1 MKASKKFL
9 YAIISFF
16 LIIII
21 VVTVRTVVGN
31 YYKKKF
37 SKTPNPGIIVAEVS
51 KKNFSENIESFG
63 TAISKKTKSFRIQK
77 SNLVNDLNLK
87 NYVNKNEIIVE
98 LKDEN
103 LIAPFSGI
111 LGYRGLTEDVLGTDN
126 TFIITL
132 DDNSV
137 IYSDVKIPESFAP
150 KIKKGLSVNAKI
162 SGNSEITYKGV
173 VERYASR
180 INAETRS
187 LLTRVKIDNENYQL
201 IPGSLLEIT
210 VKFDER
216 ISLGVPDTSI
226 ILEGDKI
233 YVYKVQN
240 NNSVEKKE
248 ITTGI
253 RSNGMIEVL
262 TGVKEGDKI
271 VAEGLKK
278 VNPKGKIKPIL
289 K

>member
-21 VVTVRTVVGN
+21 VVTVRTVIGN

-37 SKTPNPGIIVAEVS
+37 SKTPDPGIIVAEVS
-51 KKNFSENIESFG
+51 NKNFSENIESFG

-87 NYVNKNEIIVE
+87 NYVNENEIIVE
-98 LKDEN
+98 LKDKN

-150 KIKKGLSVNAKI
+150 KIKKGLNVNAKI
-162 SGNSEITYKGV
+162 SGNSDITYKGV

-233 YVYKVQN
+233 YVYKVQY

-248 ITTGI
+248 LTTGI

>member
-21 VVTVRTVVGN
+21 VVTVRTVIGN

-37 SKTPNPGIIVAEVS
+37 SKTPDPGIIVAEVS
-51 KKNFSENIESFG
+51 NKNFSENIESFG

-87 NYVNKNEIIVE
+87 NYVNENEIIVE

-150 KIKKGLSVNAKI
+150 KIKKGLKVNAKI
-162 SGNSEITYKGV
+162 SGNSDITYKGV

-240 NNSVEKKE
+240 NNSIQKKE

>member
-21 VVTVRTVVGN
+21 VVTVITVIGN

-37 SKTPNPGIIVAEVS
+37 SKTPDPGIIVAEVS
-51 KKNFSENIESFG
+51 NKNFSENIESFG

-87 NYVNKNEIIVE
+87 NYVNENEIIVE
-98 LKDEN
+98 LKDKN

-150 KIKKGLSVNAKI
+150 KIKKGLNVNAKI
-162 SGNSEITYKGV
+162 SGNSDITYKGV

>member
-21 VVTVRTVVGN
+21 VVTVRTVIGN

-37 SKTPNPGIIVAEVS
+37 SKTPDPGIIVAEVS
-51 KKNFSENIESFG
+51 NKNFSENIESFG

-87 NYVNKNEIIVE
+87 NYVNENEIIVE
-98 LKDEN
+98 LKDKN

-150 KIKKGLSVNAKI
+150 KIKKGLNVNAKI
-162 SGNSEITYKGV
+162 SGNSDITYKGV

>member
-9 YAIISFF
+9 YIIISFF
-16 LIIII
+16 LVIII
-21 VVTVRTVVGN
+21 VIAARTLVGN

-37 SKTPNPGIIVAEVS
+37 SKIPDPSIIVTKVAQ
-51 KKNFSENIESFG
+51 KNFSEKIESFG

-87 NYVNKNEIIVE
+87 NYVNENEIIVE
-98 LKDEN
+98 LKDKN

-150 KIKKGLSVNAKI
+150 KIKKGLNVNAKI
-162 SGNSEITYKGV
+162 SGNSDITYKGV

>member
-21 VVTVRTVVGN
+21 VVTVRTVIGN

-37 SKTPNPGIIVAEVS
+37 SKTPDPGIIVAEVS
-51 KKNFSENIESFG
+51 NKNFSENIESFG

-87 NYVNKNEIIVE
+87 NYVNENEIIVE

-150 KIKKGLSVNAKI
+150 KIKKGLKVNAKI
-162 SGNSEITYKGV
+162 SGNSDITYEGV

>member
-21 VVTVRTVVGN
+21 VVTVRTVIGN

-37 SKTPNPGIIVAEVS
+37 SKTPDPGIIVAEVS
-51 KKNFSENIESFG
+51 NKNFSENIESFG

-87 NYVNKNEIIVE
+87 NYVNENEIIVE

-150 KIKKGLSVNAKI
+150 KIKKGLKVNAKI
-162 SGNSEITYKGV
+162 SGNSDITYKGV

-240 NNSVEKKE
+240 NNSIQKKE

-262 TGVKEGDKI
+262 TGVEEGDKI

>member
-1 MKASKKFL
+1 M
-9 YAIISFF
+9 
-16 LIIII
+16 
-21 VVTVRTVVGN
+21 RTVIGN

-37 SKTPNPGIIVAEVS
+37 SKTPDPGIIVAEVS
-51 KKNFSENIESFG
+51 NKNFSENIESFG

-87 NYVNKNEIIVE
+87 NYVNENEIIVE
-98 LKDEN
+98 LKDKN

-150 KIKKGLSVNAKI
+150 KIKKGLNVNAKI
-162 SGNSEITYKGV
+162 SGNSDITYKGV

-233 YVYKVQN
+233 YVYKVQY

-248 ITTGI
+248 LTTGI

>member
-21 VVTVRTVVGN
+21 VVTVRTVIGN

-37 SKTPNPGIIVAEVS
+37 SKTPDPGIIVAEVS
-51 KKNFSENIESFG
+51 NKNFSENIESFG

-87 NYVNKNEIIVE
+87 NYVNENEIIVE
-98 LKDEN
+98 LKDKN

-150 KIKKGLSVNAKI
+150 KIKKD
-162 SGNSEITYKGV
+162 
-173 VERYASR
+173 
-180 INAETRS
+180 
-187 LLTRVKIDNENYQL
+187 LTSMLKF
-201 IPGSLLEIT
+201 LEIQ
-210 VKFDER
+210 
-216 ISLGVPDTSI
+216 I
-226 ILEGDKI
+226 
-233 YVYKVQN
+233 
-240 NNSVEKKE
+240 
-248 ITTGI
+248 
-253 RSNGMIEVL
+253 
-262 TGVKEGDKI
+262 
-271 VAEGLKK
+271 
-278 VNPKGKIKPIL
+278 
-289 K
+289 

>member
-21 VVTVRTVVGN
+21 VVTVRTVIGN

-37 SKTPNPGIIVAEVS
+37 SKTPDPGIIVAEVS
-51 KKNFSENIESFG
+51 NKNFSENIESFG

-87 NYVNKNEIIVE
+87 NYVNENEIIVE

-150 KIKKGLSVNAKI
+150 KIKKGLNVNAKI
-162 SGNSEITYKGV
+162 SGNSDITYKGV

-248 ITTGI
+248 IITGI

-262 TGVKEGDKI
+262 TGVEEGDKI